1 MKLQFIIRRTMICI
15 LMIALLFIVQTS
27 IFSHLELAGV
37 VPNLLLAFTALVG
50 FMRGRKE
57 GMLVGLFA
65 GFILDSFSS
74 QLFGIYAFTFL
85 FLGFLNGFLRKL
97 FFGDDIKLPVLFVG
111 FTDLVYGFVVYL
123 VSFALRGRTD
133 FKFYFMNIMLPEAV
147 YTVLVSF
154 VLYFILNWI
163 VVRVDK
169 EEKKGE
175 RRF

>member
-65 GFILDSFSS
+65 GFILDSFSG

-97 FFGDDIKLPVLFVG
+97 FFLL
-111 FTDLVYGFVVYL
+111 
-123 VSFALRGRTD
+123 GR
-133 FKFYFMNIMLPEAV
+133 
-147 YTVLVSF
+147 
-154 VLYFILNWI
+154 LYM
-163 VVRVDK
+163 V
-169 EEKKGE
+169 
-175 RRF
+175 

>member
-37 VPNLLLAFTALVG
+37 VPNLLLVFTALVG

-57 GMLVGLFA
+57 GML
-65 GFILDSFSS
+65 DSFSG